1 MEYVILTLALAGIVL
16 GADTLVSGAVSV
28 AKRFGMSDF
37 LIGALIVGVGTSL
50 PELTVSF
57 SSAMHGN
64 PDVAI
69 GNVVGSN
76 IFNILGILGL
86 TALFFP
92 VSVSRNNMRFEI
104 PFCIFV
110 SVLSWMLTSNFFNG
124 SPAFIGRADGIV
136 LLLCFAFFMWYS
148 LRRDMQPAAE
158 NAANPAANFAANSAA
173 NPAANSAA
181 NHAAEPAAKSDPAPL
196 WIAFLKV
203 AAGLAVLIISCE
215 LFVDKAIV
223 IAKAWGMSEAV
234 IAITLIACGTSLPEL
249 AASIAAALRKNTQLA
264 LGNVIGSNIFNLT
277 LILGLSSQAGGLT
290 SSGITDIDFAVMTA
304 AAMLPLFF
312 GIRGRIGRAGGTV
325 MLLAFVVYNIYLI
338 Q

>member
-158 NAANPAANFAANSAA
+158 NAANPAAN
-173 NPAANSAA
+173 SAA
-181 NHAAEPAAKSDPAPL
+181 NHAAEPAAKSDSAPL

>member
-16 GADTLVSGAVSV
+16 GADTLVSGAVSA

-136 LLLCFAFFMWYS
+136 LLMCFAFFMWYS
-148 LRRDMQPAAE
+148 LRRDRRPAAE
-158 NAANPAANFAANSAA
+158 NAANSAANSAA
-173 NPAANSAA
+173 NPVA

-203 AAGLAVLIISCE
+203 TAGLAVLIISCE

-312 GIRGRIGRAGGTV
+312 GIRGKIGRAGGIV

>member
-64 PDVAI
+64 PDVAV

-92 VSVSRNNMRFEI
+92 VSVSRNNVRFEI

-124 SPAFIGRADGIV
+124 SPAFISRADGVV

-148 LRRDMQPAAE
+148 LRRDMRPVAE
-158 NAANPAANFAANSAA
+158 NAANST
-173 NPAANSAA
+173 ANSAA
-181 NHAAEPAAKSDPAPL
+181 NHAAEPAAKSDSAPL

>member
-158 NAANPAANFAANSAA
+158 NAANSV
-173 NPAANSAA
+173 A
-181 NHAAEPAAKSDPAPL
+181 NHAAEPAAKSDSAPL

>member
-92 VSVSRNNMRFEI
+92 VAVSRNNVRFEI

-124 SPAFIGRADGIV
+124 SPAFISRVDGVV

-148 LRRDMQPAAE
+148 LRRDMRPVAE
-158 NAANPAANFAANSAA
+158 NAANSVANSEA
-173 NPAANSAA
+173 NPAANSTA
-181 NHAAEPAAKSDPAPL
+181 NPAAKSDAAPL